1 MDPESAEAI
10 TGNPLGFKKELANKR
25 RKIPESEYKDGPEG
39 LKYYDITVG
48 SGAEAK
54 VGERVAIH
62 YDVKFRNITFMTS
75 RQGIGVTGGNPL
87 GFDVG
92 QPAGAAGSTLAGID
106 LGVRGMRV
114 GGQRRLLVPPE
125 LAYGNKGVGEIPPN
139 ATLQIDVELLSI
151 KTSPLGYRTKIIE
164 G

>member
-1 MDPESAEAI
+1 
-10 TGNPLGFKKELANKR
+10 
-25 RKIPESEYKDGPEG
+25 
-39 LKYYDITVG
+39 VG

-92 QPAGAAGSTLAGID
+92 QPAGSAGSTLPGID
-106 LGVRGMRV
+106 LVRMLRALQQPSSSSSSKCKRGIVFIRNWV
-114 GGQRRLLVPPE
+114 CSKAQRAAHCEAL
-125 LAYGNKGVGEIPPN
+125 
-139 ATLQIDVELLSI
+139 TW
-151 KTSPLGYRTKIIE
+151 
-164 G
+164 

>member
-1 MDPESAEAI
+1 MLHAFASA
-10 TGNPLGFKKELANKR
+10 
-25 RKIPESEYKDGPEG
+25 
-39 LKYYDITVG
+39 DITVG

-92 QPAGAAGSTLAGID
+92 QPAGSAGSTLPGID
-106 LGVRGMRV
+106 LVSSNRSAVVGSSSSGNARV
-114 GGQRRLLVPPE
+114 SSCASFQAVLCSAANCSMQGIQV
-125 LAYGNKGVGEIPPN
+125 
-139 ATLQIDVELLSI
+139 
-151 KTSPLGYRTKIIE
+151 
-164 G
+164 

>member
-1 MDPESAEAI
+1 LLSHRLHCI
-10 TGNPLGFKKELANKR
+10 VCVLA
-25 RKIPESEYKDGPEG
+25 
-39 LKYYDITVG
+39 DITVG

-92 QPAGAAGSTLAGID
+92 QPAGSAGSTLPGID
-106 LGVRGMRV
+106 LVRMPGAR
-114 GGQRRLLVPPE
+114 QQPSSSSSSNTNECRC
-125 LAYGNKGVGEIPPN
+125 
-139 ATLQIDVELLSI
+139 D
-151 KTSPLGYRTKIIE
+151 
-164 G
+164 

>member
-1 MDPESAEAI
+1 LHVIAA
-10 TGNPLGFKKELANKR
+10 
-25 RKIPESEYKDGPEG
+25 
-39 LKYYDITVG
+39 DITVG

-92 QPAGAAGSTLAGID
+92 QPAGSAGSTLPGID
-106 LGVRGMRV
+106 LVRR
-114 GGQRRLLVPPE
+114 
-125 LAYGNKGVGEIPPN
+125 
-139 ATLQIDVELLSI
+139 I
-151 KTSPLGYRTKIIE
+151 KEHWSSSSTSTSTGTSTSSSS
-164 G
+164 